1 MFTVLQAIA
10 VYEDHHVLPAY
21 AAIVQNVAAGFGF
34 CGEHHLQGL
43 GYGAD
48 GDPYC
53 WALNVTLDVFGER
66 NGRRVTG

>member
-10 VYEDHHVLPAY
+10 VYEDHHVLTDY

-34 CGEHHLQGL
+34 CGEHRLQGL

-48 GDPYC
+48 GEP
-53 WALNVTLDVFGER
+53 LLLGIGRDVGCFR
-66 NGRRVTG
+66 